1 VLKRS
6 LLIGLAILLA
16 ACSAAPS
23 ATPTPTAGRTTVR
36 LPMGYIANVQYAP
49 FYVAVERGYFAA
61 EGIDLEFDYKLETDG
76 VKLVGA
82 GEIPFAVV
90 SGEQV
95 VLARSQGLPVK
106 YVLQWYKKYPIAVV
120 SLQSSGISKPED
132 LKGKRVGLPGFYGA
146 TYVGW
151 RAFLKANNLT
161 ENDVQQQEI
170 GFTQVAALQSGKVDA
185 VVGYVNNEPIVLAQN
200 GYPVNVFDVA
210 NYVDMVA
217 NGLMT
222 NEKTI
227 QQNPALVRGML
238 RALSKGI
245 ADTISDPT
253 AAMQISTKYVE
264 GLKADDAVQKL
275 VLSKTIEEMQGGKPG
290 ESTPDAWTN
299 TQDALV
305 NIGQIQTKMD
315 VNTFYTNEFLP

>member
-1 VLKRS
+1 MLKRS
-6 LLIGLAILLA
+6 MLIGLTLLLA
-16 ACSAAPS
+16 ACSAAPGTS
-23 ATPTPTAGRTTVR
+23 PTATAGRTTVR
-36 LPMGYIANVQYAP
+36 LPMGYVANVQYAP
-49 FYVAVERGYFAA
+49 YYVAVERGYFAA

-106 YVLQWYKKYPIAVV
+106 YVMQWYKKYPIAVI
-120 SLQSSGISKPED
+120 SLQKSGIAKPED

-161 ENDVQQQEI
+161 EGDVQQQEI

-185 VVGYVNNEPIVLAQN
+185 VVGYVNNEPIVLTQN

-210 NYVDMVA
+210 DYVDMVA
-217 NGLMT
+217 NGLLT

-227 QQNPALVRGML
+227 QQNPALARGMV
-238 RALSKGI
+238 RALLKGI
-245 ADTISDPT
+245 ADTISDPA
-253 AAMQISTKYVE
+253 AAMQISAKYVE
-264 GLKADDAVQKL
+264 GLKADDATQKL

-290 ESTPDAWTN
+290 ESTQAAWTN
-299 TQDALV
+299 TQDALMTT
-305 NIGQIQTKMD
+305 GQIQKTMD
-315 VNTFYTNEFLP
+315 VSTFYTNEFLP